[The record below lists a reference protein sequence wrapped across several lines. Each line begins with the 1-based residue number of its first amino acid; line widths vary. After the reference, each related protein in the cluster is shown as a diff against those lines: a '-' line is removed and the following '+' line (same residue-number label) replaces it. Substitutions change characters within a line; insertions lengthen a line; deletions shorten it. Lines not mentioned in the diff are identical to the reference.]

1 MKTKRHSATLEMSW
15 VSERKEP
22 VFELGEGQLSI
33 LENTL
38 IVIGLS
44 MNIFLIG
51 QYEGAMVRRI
61 EWRAVF
67 VICLIV
73 GIFETF
79 AMMGGYLL
87 TRISFF
93 SASESKDL
101 KYFCYFVAAILF
113 LLIAAYMIYKAMR
126 HAPVQERLHEIG
138 YRRIILEVVLVAVF
152 TFMAGIGW
160 GFIGQ
165 NIIMATCVI
174 AGATVLAA
182 IVGIWAGY
190 REGCSGRYG
199 IYCTGGIMLAFVG
212 AEILVR
218 YL

>member
-1 MKTKRHSATLEMSW
+1 M
-15 VSERKEP
+15 
-22 VFELGEGQLSI
+22 SI

-38 IVIGLS
+38 IVVGLS

-51 QYEGAMVRRI
+51 QYEGSMIRRI
-61 EWRAVF
+61 EWRTMFVF
-67 VICLIV
+67 CLIV

-79 AMMGGYLL
+79 SMLGGYVL
-87 TRISFF
+87 TRIPFF
-93 SASESKDL
+93 SSSESDDL
-101 KYFCYFVAAILF
+101 RNFCYFVAAILF
-113 LLIAAYMIYKAMR
+113 LLIASYMIYKAMR
-126 HAPVQERLHEIG
+126 HTPVHEQLRVIR
-138 YRRIILEVVLVAVF
+138 YRRILLEVVLVSVF

-160 GFIGQ
+160 GFIGHS
-165 NIIMATCVI
+165 IIAATCVI

-182 IVGIWAGY
+182 VLGIWAGY

>member
-1 MKTKRHSATLEMSW
+1 M
-15 VSERKEP
+15 
-22 VFELGEGQLSI
+22 SI

-51 QYEGAMVRRI
+51 QYEGSMVRRI

-67 VICLIV
+67 VICVIV

-79 AMMGGYLL
+79 AMMGGYIL
-87 TRISFF
+87 TRIPFF
-93 SASESKDL
+93 SASESEDL
-101 KYFCYFVAAILF
+101 RNFCYFVAAILF
-113 LLIAAYMIYKAMR
+113 LVIAAYMFYKAVR
-126 HAPVQERLHEIG
+126 HAPVQERLHEIA
-138 YRRIILEVVLVAVF
+138 YKRIILEVVLVAVF

-160 GFIGQ
+160 GFIGH
-165 NIIMATCVI
+165 NIVMATCVI
-174 AGATVLAA
+174 AGSTVLAA
-182 IVGIWAGY
+182 ILGIWTGY
-190 REGCSGRYG
+190 REGCRGRYG
-199 IYCTGGIMLAFVG
+199 IYCTGGVMLAFVG

>member
-1 MKTKRHSATLEMSW
+1 M
-15 VSERKEP
+15 
-22 VFELGEGQLSI
+22 SI

-51 QYEGAMVRRI
+51 QYEGAMIRKI

-73 GIFETF
+73 GIFETC
-79 AMMGGYLL
+79 AMLGGYQL
-87 TRISFF
+87 TKISFF
-93 SASESKDL
+93 SASESDDL
-101 KYFCYFVAAILF
+101 RYFCYFVAAILF
-113 LLIAAYMIYKAMR
+113 LLIASYMIYKALR
-126 HAPVQERLHEIG
+126 HTPVQERLHEIG
-138 YRRIILEVVLVAVF
+138 YKRILLEVVLVAVF

-160 GFIGQ
+160 GFIGH

-174 AGATVLAA
+174 AGATVIAA
-182 IVGIWAGY
+182 ILGIWAGY
-190 REGCSGRYG
+190 RDGCRGRYG

>member
-1 MKTKRHSATLEMSW
+1 M
-15 VSERKEP
+15 
-22 VFELGEGQLSI
+22 SI

-51 QYEGAMVRRI
+51 QYEGSMVRRI
-61 EWRAVF
+61 EWKAIL

-73 GIFETF
+73 GIFETL
-79 AMMGGYLL
+79 AMLAGYKV
-87 TRISFF
+87 TRIPFF
-93 SASESKDL
+93 LKSESVDL
-101 KYFCYFVAAILF
+101 RSFCYFVAAILF
-113 LLIAAYMIYKAMR
+113 LLIASYMIFKACR

-138 YRRIILEVVLVAVF
+138 YRRIILEVILVSVF

-160 GFIGQ
+160 GFIGE

-182 IVGIWAGY
+182 VIGIWVGD
-190 REGCSGRYG
+190 REGCRGRYG
-199 IYCTGGIMLAFVG
+199 IYCTGGAMLAFVG
-212 AEILVR
+212 AEIMIR

>member
-1 MKTKRHSATLEMSW
+1 M
-15 VSERKEP
+15 
-22 VFELGEGQLSI
+22 SI
-33 LENTL
+33 LENSL

-51 QYEGAMVRRI
+51 QYEGSMIRKI

-67 VICLIV
+67 IFCLIV

-79 AMMGGYLL
+79 SMMGGYLL
-87 TRISFF
+87 TRIPFF
-93 SASESKDL
+93 SNSESDDL
-101 KYFCYFVAAILF
+101 RNFCYFVAAVLF
-113 LLIAAYMIYKAMR
+113 LLIASYMIYKALR
-126 HAPVQERLHEIG
+126 HVPVQEKLHRIG
-138 YRRIILEVVLVAVF
+138 YRRILLEVVLVAVF

-160 GFIGQ
+160 GFIGR

-174 AGATVLAA
+174 ACATVLAA
-182 IVGIWAGY
+182 ILGIWAGY

-199 IYCTGGIMLAFVG
+199 IYCIGGVMLAFVG